1 MKVRL
6 NKNME
11 KFKSEILKVEGKDA
25 SYIKIPFNVEEKY
38 NAKRVKVKATF
49 DGIEYKGSIVKMG
62 GDCHILGITKAIRKS
77 LNKTFGDII
86 DVTIEEDKE
95 ERIVEIP
102 KEFKELLEKEPKAK
116 EFFETLS
123 YSNKRKYILWITGAK
138 KDETK
143 IKRMNKA
150 ILKLNSNIKIK

>member
-62 GDCHILGITKAIRKS
+62 VDCHILGITKAIRKS

-102 KEFKELLEKEPKAK
+102 KEFKELLEKERKAK

-138 KDETK
+138 KEETK
-143 IKRMNKA
+143 IKRMNEA
-150 ILKLNSNIKIK
+150 ILKLHSNIKIK

>member
-49 DGIEYKGSIVKMG
+49 DGIEYKGSIVKMR

-102 KEFKELLEKEPKAK
+102 KEFKELLEKETKAK

-138 KDETK
+138 KEETK
-143 IKRMNKA
+143 IKRMNEA

>member
-62 GDCHILGITKAIRKS
+62 VDCHILGITKAIRNS

-102 KEFKELLEKEPKAK
+102 KEFKELLEKERKAK

-138 KDETK
+138 KEETK
-143 IKRMNKA
+143 IKRMNES